1 MCFFST
7 MKYRRENMYIRKT
20 NNKTHKKYTIEEKN
34 QIVLLYL
41 DQHMRVSEIV
51 RAYDLAK
58 DFILYRWVKQ
68 YKTYGTCIDGRGKA
82 TKLENPNKGRP
93 RKTIEKALE
102 EYSKE
107 ELIQR
112 CRMLEDIKKSMAYLV
127 NQKQKKNIK

>member
-1 MCFFST
+1 
-7 MKYRRENMYIRKT
+7 MYIRKT
-20 NNKTHKKYTIEEKN
+20 NNKTHIIYTIEEKN

-82 TKLENPNKGRP
+82 TKLEIPKKGRP
-93 RKTIEKALE
+93 RKITERALE

>member
-1 MCFFST
+1 
-7 MKYRRENMYIRKT
+7 MYIRKT

-41 DQHMRVSEIV
+41 DHHMGMVEMV
-51 RAYDLAK
+51 RTYDIASKSTLLRW
-58 DFILYRWVKQ
+58 INQYRQ
-68 YKTYGTCIDGRGKA
+68 YGTCIDERGTT
-82 TKLENPNKGRP
+82 TKIENPKKGRQ
-93 RKTIEKALE
+93 RKIPERTLE

-112 CRMLEDIKKSMAYLV
+112 CRMLEDTKKSMAYLV

>member
-1 MCFFST
+1 
-7 MKYRRENMYIRKT
+7 MYIRKT

-41 DQHMRVSEIV
+41 DHHMRMSEIV
-51 RAYDLAK
+51 RTYDLA
-58 DFILYRWVKQ
+58 DDNVLYRWVKQ
-68 YKTYGTCIDGRGKA
+68 YREYGTCVDRRGKS
-82 TKLENPNKGRP
+82 TKIENPNKGRP
-93 RKTIEKALE
+93 RKTPERTLE

-127 NQKQKKNIK
+127 TLKQKKNIK

>member
-1 MCFFST
+1 
-7 MKYRRENMYIRKT
+7 MYIRKT
-20 NNKTHKKYTIEEKN
+20 KNKTHKKYTIEEKN

-41 DQHMRVSEIV
+41 DQHVGMSEIV
-51 RAYDLAK
+51 RTYDLAG
-58 DFILYRWVKQ
+58 DIMLYKWVKQ

-82 TKLENPNKGRP
+82 TKVENPNKGRP
-93 RKTIEKALE
+93 RKTPERRLE

>member
-1 MCFFST
+1 
-7 MKYRRENMYIRKT
+7 MYIRKT

-41 DQHMRVSEIV
+41 DQHVGMSEIV
-51 RAYDLAK
+51 RTYDLAG
-58 DFILYRWVKQ
+58 DIMLYKWVKQ
-68 YKTYGTCIDGRGKA
+68 YKTYGTCVDGRGHT
-82 TKLENPNKGRP
+82 TKQENPNKGRP
-93 RKTIEKALE
+93 RKTTERALE

-127 NQKQKKNIK
+127 SKKQKKNIK

>member
-1 MCFFST
+1 
-7 MKYRRENMYIRKT
+7 MKQRRDNMYIRKT

-93 RKTIEKALE
+93 RKTIERALE

>member
-1 MCFFST
+1 
-7 MKYRRENMYIRKT
+7 MYIRKT
-20 NNKTHKKYTIEEKN
+20 KNKTHKKYTIEEKN

-41 DQHMRVSEIV
+41 DHHMGMVEMV
-51 RAYDLAK
+51 RTYDIASKSTLHRW
-58 DFILYRWVKQ
+58 INQYRQ
-68 YKTYGTCIDGRGKA
+68 YGTCIDERGTT
-82 TKLENPNKGRP
+82 TKIENPKKGRQ
-93 RKTIEKALE
+93 RKIPERTLE

>member
-1 MCFFST
+1 
-7 MKYRRENMYIRKT
+7 MYIRKT

-41 DQHMRVSEIV
+41 DQHVAMSEIV
-51 RAYDLAK
+51 RTYDLAG
-58 DFILYRWVKQ
+58 DIMLYKWVKQ
-68 YKTYGTCIDGRGKA
+68 YKTYGTCVDGRGHT

-93 RKTIEKALE
+93 RKIPERQLE

-127 NQKQKKNIK
+127 SQKQKKNIK

>member
-1 MCFFST
+1 
-7 MKYRRENMYIRKT
+7 MYTRKT

-41 DQHMRVSEIV
+41 DHHMGMAEIV
-51 RAYDLAK
+51 RTYDLAE
-58 DFILYRWVKQ
+58 DNVLYRWVKQ
-68 YKTYGTCIDGRGKA
+68 YKEYGTCVDRRGKG

-93 RKTIEKALE
+93 RKTPERKLE

-127 NQKQKKNIK
+127 NKKQKKNIK

>member
-1 MCFFST
+1 
-7 MKYRRENMYIRKT
+7 MYIRKT

-41 DQHMRVSEIV
+41 DKHISLNQIV
-51 RAYDLAK
+51 RDYDLANNNV
-58 DFILYRWVKQ
+58 IRRWIDKYQ
-68 YKTYGTCIDGRGKA
+68 KFGTVFETRGHT
-82 TKLENPNKGRP
+82 TKLENPNKGRT
-93 RKTIEKALE
+93 RKAPEKTLE
-102 EYSKE
+102 EYSKD

>member
-1 MCFFST
+1 
-7 MKYRRENMYIRKT
+7 MYIRKT

-34 QIVLLYL
+34 QIVQLYL
-41 DQHMRVSEIV
+41 DRHMGMAEIV
-51 RAYDLAK
+51 RTYSIGHYSDLQK
-58 DFILYRWVKQ
+58 WIKQ
-68 YKTYGTCIDGRGKA
+68 YKTYGTCVDRRGKG

-93 RKTIEKALE
+93 QKIPERTLE

-127 NQKQKKNIK
+127 TLKQKKNIK

>member
-1 MCFFST
+1 
-7 MKYRRENMYIRKT
+7 MYIRKT

-41 DQHMRVSEIV
+41 DKHISLNQIV
-51 RAYDLAK
+51 RDYDLANNNV
-58 DFILYRWVKQ
+58 IRRWVDK
-68 YKTYGTCIDGRGKA
+68 YKKFGTVFETRGHT
-82 TKLENPNKGRP
+82 TKLENPNKGRT
-93 RKTIEKALE
+93 RKAPEKTLE

-127 NQKQKKNIK
+127 TLKQKKNIK

>member
-1 MCFFST
+1 
-7 MKYRRENMYIRKT
+7 MYIRKT

-34 QIVLLYL
+34 QIVQLYF
-41 DQHMRVSEIV
+41 DRHMGFNEIL
-51 RAYDLAK
+51 RAYSIGHNSDLQK
-58 DFILYRWVKQ
+58 WIKQ
-68 YKTYGTCIDGRGKA
+68 YKTYGTCVDRRGKG

-93 RKTIEKALE
+93 RKTPERTLE

-127 NQKQKKNIK
+127 TLKQKKNIK

>member
-1 MCFFST
+1 
-7 MKYRRENMYIRKT
+7 MYIRKT

-41 DQHMRVSEIV
+41 DRHMGPRRIGKE
-51 RAYDLAK
+51 YDLANLN
-58 DFILYRWVKQ
+58 ILYKWVRK
-68 YKTYGTCIDGRGKA
+68 YNEFGTCIDGRGKI

-93 RKTIEKALE
+93 RKKPERKLE

-127 NQKQKKNIK
+127 TLKQKKNIK

>member
-1 MCFFST
+1 
-7 MKYRRENMYIRKT
+7 MYIRKT

-41 DQHMRVSEIV
+41 DHHMGMVEMV
-51 RAYDLAK
+51 RTYDIASKSTLLRW
-58 DFILYRWVKQ
+58 INQYRQ
-68 YKTYGTCIDGRGKA
+68 YGTCIDERGTT
-82 TKLENPNKGRP
+82 TKIENPKKGRQ
-93 RKTIEKALE
+93 RKIPERTLE

-107 ELIQR
+107 ELTQR

>member
-1 MCFFST
+1 
-7 MKYRRENMYIRKT
+7 MYIRKT
-20 NNKTHKKYTIEEKN
+20 KNKTHKKYTIEEKN

-41 DQHMRVSEIV
+41 DHHMRVSEIV

-58 DFILYRWVKQ
+58 DNVLYRWVKQ

-82 TKLENPNKGRP
+82 TKVENPNKGRP
-93 RKTIEKALE
+93 RKTPERRLE